1 MWSRTFALFIRSLR
15 VDARLLQSH
24 LMRLGLLSFVI
35 VNLLYSQLIS
45 VMMGAPGLYFFQFIT
60 WINFLFATFA
70 GFLLFSTAITEEK
83 EEQTLGLLQMAN
95 VSRLSL
101 LVGKLAPR
109 LMAALLILAV
119 QFPFTLLAITL
130 GGVSWHQVFA
140 AFWTLF
146 AHVVLMGMLGLFSSV
161 VCRRSG
167 TAVVLTMSLVL
178 LSVLLPL
185 FAYFY
190 FTQTPAPVYEWA
202 WAQRVHEWGE
212 VASLELI
219 QNTAGWRLVEILR
232 TGFDEPALGTQVWS
246 NLGIA
251 TLLLLLSWGLFDL
264 FNRNVDAASA
274 RPRQLIAMLTGRR
287 RSRSRRAWT
296 FPIVWREFIYGAG
309 GYTAW
314 IAKLLVYGPAT
325 LMMMLAVHDWQIS
338 RIDQEDLGSLLMGLM
353 LWLVLPL
360 ESAWLAARTFR
371 SELKEKTW
379 TALMSLPL
387 SLPEIAYPKV
397 VGCLLALG
405 PALFYLILGAALDS
419 ETVGETINSLFE
431 EPLALVMFVNII
443 VHFILVLHL
452 SSLYSILT
460 NTWVGLLLTG
470 FTWAIGAWV
479 MYLCLMIPLMLLSMG
494 GTPIGTGAGFDPDD
508 YVTVAFGCAAILLLG
523 VSALLHWT
531 IGTRLKAAAA
541 AS

>member
-35 VNLLYSQLIS
+35 INLLWSQLIS

-185 FAYFY
+185 FAYIY
-190 FTQTPAPVYEWA
+190 FSQIPAPTYEWA
-202 WAQRVHEWGE
+202 WAQRAHDWGE
-212 VASLELI
+212 VISAELI
-219 QNTAGWRLVEILR
+219 RNTAGWRLVEILR
-232 TGFDEPALGTQVWS
+232 TGFDQPAFGSQVWS
-246 NLGIA
+246 NLGVA
-251 TLLLLLSWGLFDL
+251 ALLLLLSWGLFDL
-264 FNRNVDAASA
+264 FNRNVDAATA
-274 RPRQLIAMLTGRR
+274 QPRQIIAMLTGRR

-296 FPIVWREFIYGAG
+296 FPIVWREFVYGAG
-309 GYTAW
+309 GYKAW

-325 LMMMLAVHDWQIS
+325 LLMMLAVYDWRIS
-338 RIDQEDLGSLLMGLM
+338 RIDPEDFGTLLMGLM

-360 ESAWLAARTFR
+360 ESVWLAARTFR

-397 VGCLLALG
+397 VGCLLALA
-405 PALFYLILGAALDS
+405 PALFYLLLGAAPAGYVGSTIDEILDQPIS
-419 ETVGETINSLFE
+419 VVVVANVAAHYL
-431 EPLALVMFVNII
+431 LI
-443 VHFILVLHL
+443 VHL
-452 SSLYSILT
+452 SSLYSVLS
-460 NTWVGLLLTG
+460 NTWVALLLTG
-470 FTWAIGAWV
+470 LTWAIGSWA
-479 MYLCLMIPLMLLSMG
+479 MYLCLMLPLMLLSMG
-494 GTPIGTGAGFDPDD
+494 GAGPFGPGGIDPED
-508 YVTVAFGCAAILLLG
+508 YLTIAYGCAAILLLG
-523 VSALLHWT
+523 ISALLHWS
-531 IGTRLKAAAA
+531 IGARLKAV
-541 AS
+541 ASAS